1 MKNCRKLPENEYPYI
16 GRTILPLT
24 EKVLQSCSR
33 KPDEQ
38 ERGSMIFFNKKNASK
53 NERTREMRELKRQI
67 EISRIAIQ
75 SAQSQFEQVVDP
87 TLIDCY
93 IYELNAAQ
101 LRYQFLL
108 QSFKKRELQEV

>member
-1 MKNCRKLPENEYPYI
+1 
-16 GRTILPLT
+16 
-24 EKVLQSCSR
+24 
-33 KPDEQ
+33 
-38 ERGSMIFFNKKNASK
+38 MIFSNKKTALRK
-53 NERTREMRELKRQI
+53 ADKKDELELKRQI
-67 EISRIAIQ
+67 EISKRALL

-108 QSFKKRELQEV
+108 RSLKKRELQEV